1 MGNIKF
7 NATKFKSKVSA
18 LTAATEM
25 QQEIPADGGSSRN
38 YEKVAIYA
46 HVCVCVCKGSV
57 LYEQL
62 CRNVK
67 QIEKQKGQHLKHKYT
82 QSKIRTY
89 IHMYIPT
96 SRQAAFILQIY

>member
-46 HVCVCVCKGSV
+46 HVCV
-57 LYEQL
+57 
-62 CRNVK
+62 
-67 QIEKQKGQHLKHKYT
+67 
-82 QSKIRTY
+82 
-89 IHMYIPT
+89 
-96 SRQAAFILQIY
+96 

>member
-1 MGNIKF
+1 M
-7 NATKFKSKVSA
+7 AEAV
-18 LTAATEM
+18 
-25 QQEIPADGGSSRN
+25 EILKRWLFM
-38 YEKVAIYA
+38 
-46 HVCVCVCKGSV
+46 HMCVCVCLCKGSV